1 MAFFKLCPKCDKEI
15 KYKNKRNFV
24 ESVKKNIKCKSC
36 CVHKLAWLRMLPREE
51 RLAHK
56 RNLKLQGM
64 YGIDAEKWNEMFLQ
78 QNGCCK
84 ICNRHQTEFKNKLSV
99 DHCHKTG
106 KVRGLLC
113 NDCNR
118 GLGSF
123 KDNTELIKIAINYL
137 NEN

>member
-1 MAFFKLCPKCDKEI
+1 MAKDISEVVDNLH
-15 KYKNKRNFV
+15 N
-24 ESVKKNIKCKSC
+24 
-36 CVHKLAWLRMLPREE
+36 E
-51 RLAHK
+51 RTYDAYHGGSGYK

-118 GLGSF
+118 GLGAF